1 MGSYIRVLSFD
12 VDGFDVVTMK
22 WTVMSEA
29 RWYGLVIDKKK
40 IVIGCTEVLSEWK
53 IDLLIND
60 AIVG

>member
-1 MGSYIRVLSFD
+1 MGSCIKVLNFNAD
-12 VDGFDVVTMK
+12 WFDVVTMK
-22 WTVMSEA
+22 WTVMSKA

-60 AIVG
+60 AIAG